1 MKKIPLGAQ
10 TLLYPKPALLIGTNV
25 GGKPNFMTAA
35 WGGIACGKPPML
47 SVAIRPVRYT
57 FKGITENQAFSV
69 NVPPESLVKEV
80 DYCGIVSGTQA
91 DKAAKCSF
99 TVFYGTSKNAPLIEE
114 CPINLECS
122 LEQTLE
128 LGSHVLVIGRI
139 EEVHASEDCLTQGKT
154 DIRKVKPLM
163 FASDLERAYYGAGEK
178 LAQAFSVGK
187 ELT

>member
-10 TLLYPKPALLIGTNV
+10 TLLYPKPALLIGAYV

-69 NVPPESLVKEV
+69 NVPPESLVREV
-80 DYCGIVSGTQA
+80 DLCGIVSGIQV
-91 DKAAKCSF
+91 DKVAKCGF
-99 TVFYGTSKNAPLIEE
+99 TVFHGNLKNAPLIEE

-122 LEQTLE
+122 LVQTLE
-128 LGSHVLVIGRI
+128 LGSHVLVIGQI
-139 EEVHASEDCLTQGKT
+139 EEVYASEDCLTQGKT
-154 DIRKVKPLM
+154 DIRKVKPLI
-163 FASDLERAYYGAGEK
+163 FASDLERAYYGTGDK
-178 LAQAFSVGK
+178 LAHAFSVGK
-187 ELT
+187 EIT